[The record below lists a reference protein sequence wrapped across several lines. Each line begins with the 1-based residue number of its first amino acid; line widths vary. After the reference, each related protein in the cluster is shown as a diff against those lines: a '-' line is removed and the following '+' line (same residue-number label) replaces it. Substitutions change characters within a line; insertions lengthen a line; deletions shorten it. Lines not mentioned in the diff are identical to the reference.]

1 MTNTL
6 LRPAQW
12 AESEFALAQLGDLRR
27 TQRLVKIGTNLV
39 QKPGG
44 TLPQA
49 FPTYSELKAAY
60 RFFNQP
66 KVTFEQIQQPHWQR
80 TRAACQEPGEYLLIE
95 DTTDLDYTDHP
106 ATEEMGPIGDGRG
119 RGLRLHTTLAGR
131 LEGWD
136 VDERPQGIVV
146 GVLAQQ
152 CWNRWGQP
160 RRAQET
166 WRQRMSRARESQ
178 RWGAVLEA
186 GGPPAGST
194 WIYLADREAD
204 FYESI
209 QRCQRQGV
217 DFIIRA
223 YHDRALSGGQ
233 GHLKAE
239 VAQAPVCGQLMVA
252 LRARP
257 GRAARKA
264 QVAVRTCTL
273 NLKGPWRLGGKQP
286 DFQVNVVEVREVA
299 APQGVEPLHWLLL
312 TSLPCRTWM
321 QVRRVVRRYTM
332 RWCVEEYH
340 KALKSGTGA
349 EDSQMERA
357 YRIESLV
364 AVLGIVAVRLL
375 NTKWLARTRP
385 DELVDAQVFGP
396 ELLALLAA
404 QFGQPKGGWTHRT
417 ALVSVARMGGFLA
430 RRSDGWP
437 GWQTIWRGW
446 NRLMWMCRG
455 LETLK
460 PKRKRCG
467 Q

>member
-6 LRPAQW
+6 LRPTQW
-12 AESEFALAQLGDLRR
+12 AESEFASAQLGDPRH
-27 TQRLVKIGTNLV
+27 TQRLVKIATNLV
-39 QKPGG
+39 QTPSG

-49 FPTYSELKAAY
+49 FPRYSELKAAY

-66 KVTFEQIQQPHWQR
+66 KITFQQIQQPHWQR
-80 TRAACQEPGEYLLIE
+80 TRTACQEPGEYLLIE

-119 RGLRLHTTLAGR
+119 RGLRLHTTLAVR
-131 LEGWD
+131 VEGWD
-136 VDERPQGIVV
+136 EQERPQGIIV

-152 CWNRWGQP
+152 CLNRWGQP
-160 RRAQET
+160 RRRGENWHQV
-166 WRQRMSRARESQ
+166 MSRARESQ
-178 RWGAVLEA
+178 RWGAVFEA
-186 GGPPAGST
+186 GGPPPGST
-194 WIYLADREAD
+194 WIYVADREAD
-204 FYESI
+204 CYESI
-209 QRCQRQGV
+209 QRCQRHEV

-223 YHDRALSGGQ
+223 CHDRALSDGQ
-233 GHLKAE
+233 GHLKAK
-239 VAQAPVCGQLMVA
+239 VAQAPVRGQLTVS

-257 GRAARKA
+257 GRAAREA
-264 QVAVRTCTL
+264 RVVLRTCSLQL
-273 NLKGPWRLGGKQP
+273 NGPWRLGGKQP
-286 DFQVNVVEVREVA
+286 DFRVNVVEVREVA
-299 APQGVEPLHWLLL
+299 APLGVEPLHWLLL
-312 TSLPCRTWM
+312 TSLPCRTWA

-340 KALKSGTGA
+340 KALKSGTGV

-357 YRIESLV
+357 YRIEALV

-385 DELVDAQVFGP
+385 DEPVDARVFGP

-404 QFGQPKGGWTHRT
+404 QFGQPQGGWTHRT
-417 ALVSVARMGGFLA
+417 VLVAVARMGGFLA

-446 NRLMWMCRG
+446 NRLMWMCQG

-460 PKRKRCG
+460 PKRKRCVP
-467 Q
+467 

>member
-6 LRPAQW
+6 MRPAQW
-12 AESEFALAQLGDLRR
+12 AESEFASAKLGDRRR
-27 TQRLVKIGTNLV
+27 TQRLVKMATNLV
-39 QKPGG
+39 QRPGG

-49 FPTYSELKAAY
+49 FPVWSELKAAY

-66 KVTFEQIQQPHWQR
+66 KVTFEQIQQPHRQR
-80 TRAACQEPGEYLLIE
+80 TRAACQEPGQYLLIE
-95 DTTDLDYTDHP
+95 DTSELDYTAHP
-106 ATEEMGPIGDGRG
+106 ATEEMGWIGDGRG
-119 RGLRLHTTLAGR
+119 RGLLLHTTLAVR

-136 VDERPQGIVV
+136 LEERPQGIVV

-152 CWNRWGQP
+152 CWSRWGRPQHQ
-160 RRAQET
+160 QET
-166 WRQRMSRARESQ
+166 RRQLMSRVRESQ
-178 RWGAVLEA
+178 RWAAVLEE

-204 FYESI
+204 FYEPI
-209 QRCQRQGV
+209 ERCQRQGV
-217 DFIIRA
+217 DFVIRA
-223 YHDRALSGGQ
+223 FHDRVLSGGQ

-239 VAQAPVCGQLMVA
+239 VAQAPVCGQLAVE
-252 LRARP
+252 LRARA
-257 GRAARKA
+257 GRAARTA
-264 QVAVRTCTL
+264 QVEVRTCTL
-273 NLKGPWRLGGKQP
+273 NLNGPRRLSGKQP

-312 TSLPCRTWM
+312 TSLPCRTWA
-321 QVRRVVRRYTM
+321 QVRRVVRLYGM

-340 KALKSGTGA
+340 KALKSGAGA

-385 DELVDAQVFGP
+385 DEPVDAKVFGP

-417 ALVSVARMGGFLA
+417 ALVSVARVGGFLA
-430 RRSDGWP
+430 RRGDGWP

-446 NRLMWMCRG
+446 NRLMWMCHG

-460 PKRKRCG
+460 SK
-467 Q
+467 